1 MSRAPGPGGRR
12 RRSRAVRAT
21 TTASHTC
28 RRRRTPCDK
37 RAAAKQRHN
46 PTMKITNERTNE
58 RTNEPFYASSRQRC
72 RPNPR
77 GGFSTP
83 RQPIAHW
90 TGRCRCCCGARP
102 RLACACCTVR
112 ALRLHRCRL
121 ELHVAP
127 PSRVAICDWVMR
139 ACCLQHVARPLLQ
152 RCFIAAALA
161 HPKSC
166 ASSPPL
172 CGAMTMCL
180 RDETGRA
187 CAPPVAAQ
195 RSTRAGVAVGWHVPG
210 QCHDGP
216 VPYHAG
222 RCRSGWGG
230 TCAWQRRSRP
240 AAAPGGRGSSR
251 ARTCARAWRCR
262 VRRSAAAGRA
272 AA

>member
-1 MSRAPGPGGRR
+1 
-12 RRSRAVRAT
+12 
-21 TTASHTC
+21 
-28 RRRRTPCDK
+28 
-37 RAAAKQRHN
+37 
-46 PTMKITNERTNE
+46 MKTTNERTVL
-58 RTNEPFYASSRQRC
+58 RLEPTAV
-72 RPNPR
+72 RPTR
-77 GGFSTP
+77 GFSTP

-90 TGRCRCCCGARP
+90 TGRRCCCGARP

-112 ALRLHRCRL
+112 ALRLHCCRL

-180 RDETGRA
+180 RDASPTGRA

-216 VPYHAG
+216 VPYHTG
-222 RCRSGWGG
+222 RRRSGWH
-230 TCAWQRRSRP
+230 
-240 AAAPGGRGSSR
+240 
-251 ARTCARAWRCR
+251 
-262 VRRSAAAGRA
+262 VRMAKTV
-272 AA
+272 